1 MQQLPTLL
9 SLTSLLTPSAER
21 MKCVMIFL
29 VLTLVVLMAEP
40 GECFFKHFRSIWRGA
55 KAAFRGARTG
65 YRAHRNMVKAGRNAL
80 RNQGRGQV
88 DYQTYWQD

>member
-9 SLTSLLTPSAER
+9 SSTSLLTPSAER

-40 GECFFKHFRSIWRGA
+40 GECFFKHFGSIRRGA
-55 KAAFRGARTG
+55 KSAFRLARTG
-65 YRAHRNMVKAGRNAL
+65 YRAHRNIVKAERNAL
-80 RNQGRGQV
+80 QNQRRGQQ
-88 DYQTYWQD
+88 YQP